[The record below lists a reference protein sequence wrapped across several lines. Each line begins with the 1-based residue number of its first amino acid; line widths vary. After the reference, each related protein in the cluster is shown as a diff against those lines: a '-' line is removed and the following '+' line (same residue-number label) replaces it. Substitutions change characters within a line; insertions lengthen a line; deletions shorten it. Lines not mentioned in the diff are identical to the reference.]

1 MKIENE
7 KFGTYQGQD
16 VIKYTLTND
25 NNVSISVL
33 NFAGIWQAYMV
44 PNTRGGRVNLLLS
57 ADNIDAYVNPNNA
70 PLYVGRIIGR
80 FGGRIA
86 KGQFDIDGVEYKIPA
101 NEGNNSL
108 HGGANGLSQQF
119 YDVATKQ
126 GQDKLQV
133 ILTTTIGPGT
143 DKLPGNETVTV
154 TYTLQNDNSVTID
167 FDGKTDAKTLFNPTT
182 HAYWNLSGEAK
193 TIQGHVLTL
202 NSTYHL
208 ELDDEKLP
216 TGRKL
221 INKNTPFDFS
231 HPTVMGTALQE
242 LQEQGVPEGGF
253 DDVFV
258 VLPSNRLAHEPVA
271 TLMDAATGRKI
282 KMFSDRNGLVVYTAN
297 GTNADGFNRPAGS
310 WFAMAMEGQTL
321 PDTPHHLQFG
331 DISLRPGY
339 PQHYQIRYEYFA

>member
-7 KFGTYQGQD
+7 KFGSYEGQD

-44 PNTRGGRVNLLLS
+44 PNTRGGRVNLLLG
-57 ADNIDAYVNPNNA
+57 ADNIDAYVNPDNS

-86 KGQFDIDGVEYKIPA
+86 KGKFDIDGESFQIPA
-101 NEGNNSL
+101 NEGDNTL
-108 HGGANGLSQQF
+108 HGGANGFSNHF
-119 YDVATKQ
+119 YDVATSQ
-126 GQDKLQV
+126 DQDKLQV
-133 ILTTTIGPGT
+133 ILTATIGT
-143 DKLPGNETVTV
+143 DTDQLPGNETMKV
-154 TYTLQNDNSVTID
+154 TYTLANDNSVTID
-167 FDGKTDAKTLFNPTT
+167 FDGKTDEKTLFNPTT

-208 ELDDEKLP
+208 ELDDEKIP

-221 INKNTPFDFS
+221 INRDTPFDFK

-242 LQEQGVPEGGF
+242 MQEQGVPEGGF
-253 DDVFV
+253 DDIFV

-282 KMFSDRNGLVVYTAN
+282 KMYSDRNGLVVYTAN
-297 GTNADGFNRPAGS
+297 GQHAEGFNRPAGQ

-321 PDTPHHLQFG
+321 PDTPHHPQFG